1 MAISIN
7 HKDAEKVLLAAF
19 RTRCTKD
26 DDISTRIEK
35 ILNGNHKTYK
45 YILVNGLLAK
55 ATNNSANPLTL
66 QAGSNLDGAF
76 DARSLCHKVVV
87 QFERDFLHNALGGSN
102 EPFLNKPAR
111 FPELSENNAVRKGK
125 DKEALLSLIHIFTHI
140 ESAKESNAYLAC
152 ALQCLDD
159 RVEKLQALNESSI
172 NYSPTLVEVYEFI
185 VRFCGQSFEGE
196 TSVLVVSTLEK
207 LYHTSLIG
215 NYSVVA
221 HKVNQSG
228 ASSKEV
234 GDIDIF
240 KDGFFKYAIEVKDKD
255 FTAYDISHA
264 FDKIIANSGKKGQFI
279 FGPNAN
285 YDRHDIRKRL
295 KNYTKNGFFTFFM
308 GIFQYSRTMLFK
320 IGTLNK
326 QAFVD
331 SLIES
336 ANEINA
342 KVETREWIQELLTKL
357 NWK

>member
-7 HKDAEKVLLAAF
+7 HEEAEKVLLAAF
-19 RTRCTKD
+19 RTRCAKD
-26 DDISTRIEK
+26 DDISRRIAK

-55 ATNNSANPLTL
+55 ATNNSANALAL
-66 QAGSNLDGAF
+66 QAGSELNGAF
-76 DARSLCHKVVV
+76 DARSLCHKVLV
-87 QFERDFLHNALGGSN
+87 QFERNFLHNALGGSN

-111 FPELSENNAVRKGK
+111 FPELSETNAVRKGK
-125 DKEALLSLIHIFTHI
+125 DKEALLSLIHIFTYI
-140 ESAKESNAYLAC
+140 ESAQESNAYLAC
-152 ALQCLDD
+152 ALQYLND
-159 RVEKLQALNESSI
+159 RIEKLQALNESSI
-172 NYSPTLVEVYEFI
+172 KYNPTLVEVYEFI
-185 VRFCGQSFEGE
+185 VRFCGKSFEGE
-196 TSVLVVSTLEK
+196 TSVLAVATLEK
-207 LYHTSLIG
+207 LYHSSLKG

-240 KDGFFKYAIEVKDKD
+240 KGGIFKYAIEVKDKD

-264 FDKIIANSGKKGQFI
+264 FDKIIENSGERGQFI

-285 YDRHDIRKRL
+285 HVWTDIRPTLKRYAR
-295 KNYTKNGFFTFFM
+295 KGFFTFFM

-326 QAFVD
+326 QAFVE
-331 SLIES
+331 SLIDS

>member
-7 HKDAEKVLLAAF
+7 HKEAEKVLLAAF

-26 DDISTRIEK
+26 DDISRRIEK

-55 ATNNSANPLTL
+55 ATDDSVNPLTL
-66 QAGSNLDGAF
+66 QAGSELEGAF
-76 DARSLCHKVVV
+76 DARSLCHKVLV

-111 FPELSENNAVRKGK
+111 FPELSEKNAVRKGE
-125 DKEALLSLIHIFTHI
+125 DKKALLSLIHIFNHI
-140 ESAKESNAYLAC
+140 KSSQESNAYLAC
-152 ALQCLDD
+152 ALQCLND
-159 RVEKLQALNESSI
+159 RIEKLQALNESSI
-172 NYSPTLVEVYEFI
+172 IYSPTLVEVYEFVI
-185 VRFCGQSFEGE
+185 RFCGKSFEGE
-196 TSVLVVSTLEK
+196 TSVLIVATLEK
-207 LYHTSLIG
+207 LYHASLTG

-264 FDKIIANSGKKGQFI
+264 FDKIIANSGEKGQFI

-285 YDRHDIRKRL
+285 HDWHDIRPIL
-295 KNYTKNGFFTFFM
+295 KNYAKHGFFTFFM
-308 GIFQYSRTMLFK
+308 GIFQYSRAMLFK

-331 SLIES
+331 TLIES

-342 KVETREWIQELLTKL
+342 KVEVREWIHELLTRL